1 MADYRPPVGF
11 HFRVEFLDIQT
22 VADDIL
28 FQSVSGLTVT
38 METESVKEGGENRFE
53 HVMPVRSKYSDLVLK
68 RGVLVDSGVIAWCRD
83 AMEAFIFEPTTVLVH
98 LLNEKREPLITWN
111 VVHAWPKKW
120 AVADLNAEQSSVL
133 IETLELNYNFFTV
146 NHS

>member
-1 MADYRPPVGF
+1 MADYRPPVSF

-22 VADDIL
+22 FSDDIL
-28 FQSVSGLTVT
+28 FQSVSGLEVT

-53 HVMPVRSKYSDLVLK
+53 HVIPVRSKYSDLVLK

-98 LLNEKREPLITWN
+98 LLNEEHEPLVTWN
-111 VVHAWPKKW
+111 LVHAWPKKW
-120 AVADLNAEQSSVL
+120 TVADLDSEKSSVL